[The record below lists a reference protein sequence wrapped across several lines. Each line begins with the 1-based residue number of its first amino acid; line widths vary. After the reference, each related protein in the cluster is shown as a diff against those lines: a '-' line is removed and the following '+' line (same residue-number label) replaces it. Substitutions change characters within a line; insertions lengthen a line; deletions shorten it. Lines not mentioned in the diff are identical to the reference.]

1 MTYLIAKLLRR
12 DPRMVERKKT
22 GKAKARK
29 GVSCSFLLKT
39 AILITISVH
48 LGQAIMV
55 TFYSYILGQTSHSAC
70 IYNLFSII
78 TEL

>member
-29 GVSCSFLLKT
+29 GVSCSFLLKI
-39 AILITISVH
+39 AILIPFSVH

-55 TFYSYILGQTSHSAC
+55 IFLIYISSVRLSIPLAYTIYSR
-70 IYNLFSII
+70 
-78 TEL
+78 